1 MHVLL
6 LPFFIIFL
14 LIRISL
20 FSFYLLIKRLLPH
33 RSLIISFLVFGIALI
48 ALLTF
53 LSNPIKESLNTNSKS
68 ELIAQ
73 KNNLENLLNKQPTHR
88 DILLN
93 LAKINQALGNKSQAI
108 NYKKQAQKIDP
119 NYIFFQEK

>member
-1 MHVLL
+1 M
-6 LPFFIIFL
+6 
-14 LIRISL
+14 
-20 FSFYLLIKRLLPH
+20 
-33 RSLIISFLVFGIALI
+33 FGIALI